1 MNGLKIRRFED
12 DERLCV
18 YGGAAVLIISI
29 IGAFFSPA
37 AFLRAYLIGYTF
49 WAGLALGSL
58 SIVLLHHLVGGDWGF
73 ITRRFMESAFGTLPL
88 LAVLSI
94 PILVNVSMLY
104 PWADPEV
111 VAESPVLQ
119 HKVPYLNV
127 PFFIGRIVIYFA
139 VWIGLS
145 WMLNR
150 WSLEQDQTA
159 DPLYVRRFRSVS
171 GPALIVHAFMVT
183 FAAIDLL
190 KSLEPEWYSTI
201 FGLIIL
207 VGQLLATMAFSIMML
222 MLLSDREP
230 FTPVLRPVHFNDL
243 GNLLLTFVVLFA
255 YVEVSQFIIIWHGN
269 LPEEVPWYT
278 RRSTNGWEYVTVLL
292 VLFNFAVPFFLLL
305 TRYVKQRLRLL
316 AWIAISILV
325 MRLLDYFWI
334 VLPAFNLPAVGIH
347 WMDVLVPVGIGG
359 IWLAY
364 FFWRLQR
371 RPMLPLGDTRFVE
384 RV

>member
-1 MNGLKIRRFED
+1 MRDFDVNKAMRYAL
-12 DERLCV
+12 

>member
-1 MNGLKIRRFED
+1 MRDFDVNKAMRYALF
-12 DERLCV
+12 
-18 YGGAAVLIISI
+18 GGAAVLIISI

-37 AFLRAYLIGYTF
+37 AFFRAYLIGYVF

-88 LAVLSI
+88 LALLSI
-94 PILVNVSMLY
+94 PILVNVSTLY
-104 PWADPEV
+104 PWARPEV

-119 HKVPYLNV
+119 QKVPYLNV
-127 PFFIGRIVIYFA
+127 PFFIGRIIIYFA
-139 VWIGLS
+139 IWIGLA

-150 WSLEQDQTA
+150 WSQEQDETA

-171 GPALIVHAFMVT
+171 GPALILHAFVVT

-207 VGQLLATMAFSIMML
+207 VGQLLTTIAFSIMML
-222 MLLSDREP
+222 MLLSDCEP
-230 FTPVLRPVHFNDL
+230 FTPVLRTVHFLDL

-292 VLFNFAVPFFLLL
+292 VLFHFAVPFFLLL

-316 AWIAISILV
+316 ASIAIAILV

>member
-1 MNGLKIRRFED
+1 MRDFDVNKAMRYALF
-12 DERLCV
+12 
-18 YGGAAVLIISI
+18 GGAAVLIISI

-37 AFLRAYLIGYTF
+37 DFFRAYLIGYVF

-88 LAVLSI
+88 LALLSI
-94 PILVNVSMLY
+94 PILVNVSTLY
-104 PWADPEV
+104 PWARPEV

-119 HKVPYLNV
+119 QKVPYLNV
-127 PFFIGRIVIYFA
+127 PFFIGRIIIYFA
-139 VWIGLS
+139 IWIGLA

-150 WSLEQDQTA
+150 WSQEQDETA

-171 GPALIVHAFMVT
+171 GPALILHAFIVT

-207 VGQLLATMAFSIMML
+207 VGQLLTTIAFSIMML

-230 FTPVLRPVHFNDL
+230 FTPVLRTVHFLDL

-292 VLFNFAVPFFLLL
+292 VLFHFAVPFFLLL

-316 AWIAISILV
+316 ASIAIAILV

>member
-1 MNGLKIRRFED
+1 MRDFDVNKAMRYAL
-12 DERLCV
+12 

-207 VGQLLATMAFSIMML
+207 VGQLLTTIAFSIMML